1 MKQSKKSKD
10 EKDPNGRHTIWLS
23 DDAWHKVNCHYRE
36 DNCSF
41 HNEYIEK
48 AIHFYTG
55 YLDTQNA
62 SAYLPCILSDV
73 LEGKLD
79 ALGSRIGRL
88 LFKLAVEQGVSAN
101 ILASLSDTD
110 LDTIEKVRSRC
121 VREVKQING
130 EIKFEDALKYQRGLD

>member
-1 MKQSKKSKD
+1 MKNEKTDKK
-10 EKDPNGRHTIWLS
+10 RHTIWLT
-23 DDAWHKVNCHYRE
+23 DGAWSAVSCHYRE
-36 DNCSF
+36 DNCSA

-48 AIHFYTG
+48 AILFYSG

-62 SAYLPCILSDV
+62 STYLPRILADV
-73 LEGKLD
+73 LEGKLG

-88 LFKLAVEQGVSAN
+88 LFKLAVEQGVSSN

-110 LDTIEKVRSRC
+110 LDNMEKVRSRC

-130 EIKFEDALKYQRGLD
+130 EIKFEDALKYQKGWN